1 MTAMGIIGIILVSAL
16 SLFILMGG
24 VYAVIEQ
31 YFKAKSRFYA
41 NVCEN
46 AAKAFTEQNRELFR
60 GIMNDA
66 AEMIPSMTKACMKT
80 FEEDEEP

>member
-1 MTAMGIIGIILVSAL
+1 MTAMGIIGIILAGAW

-24 VYAVIEQ
+24 VYALFDA
-31 YFKAKSRFYA
+31 YFSNKRKFYA
-41 NVCEN
+41 RLCED
-46 AAKAFTEQNRELFR
+46 AAEAFAEQNRELFR
-60 GIMNDA
+60 NIMNDA